1 VDLRLQL
8 HSSVGYHRAAGPHD
22 VGYKVV
28 EKYTDSTIILE
39 HLPRLQHHYQ
49 TIGDRGLRE
58 VRPVSSSTAAGV
70 HEGVSFAPLK
80 QGLDRRADL
89 DSPHKPSLVL
99 DASPWESGGLVAE
112 KQLLL

>member
-1 VDLRLQL
+1 
-8 HSSVGYHRAAGPHD
+8 
-22 VGYKVV
+22 
-28 EKYTDSTIILE
+28 
-39 HLPRLQHHYQ
+39 
-49 TIGDRGLRE
+49 
-58 VRPVSSSTAAGV
+58 VSSSTAAGV

-89 DSPHKPSLVL
+89 DSSHKPPLVL